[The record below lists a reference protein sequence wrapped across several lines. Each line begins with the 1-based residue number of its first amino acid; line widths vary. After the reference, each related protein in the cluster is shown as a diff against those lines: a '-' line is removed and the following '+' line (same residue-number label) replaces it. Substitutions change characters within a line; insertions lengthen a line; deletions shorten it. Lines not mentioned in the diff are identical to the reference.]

1 MSFSDDIK
9 RFTDKARNAHDK
21 ITRVATL
28 ELFSGVIRATPVDT
42 GRARGAWQ
50 TGVGSP
56 PPGADGR
63 LDPSAAQPL
72 AEVEQNTPRGA
83 GQIAYLSNNVPYI
96 FRLEEGS
103 SKRQAPHGMVRRNVD
118 RVQAMVDAAIQAN
131 KV

>member
-72 AEVEQNTPRGA
+72 AEVEQNTPPGA
-83 GQIAYLSNNVPYI
+83 GQVTYLSNNVPYI

-103 SKRQAPHGMVRRNVD
+103 SKQAPHGMVRRNVD
-118 RVQAMVDAAIQAN
+118 RVQAMVDAAIKAN